1 LVGLHYFLKRSGL
14 WYPLKA
20 LVPTRM
26 VSSLRQFVFRR
37 GRALTMAPGDRR
49 YLIDYYRDDIHRLA
63 ALLDRDL
70 SPWLR

>member
-1 LVGLHYFLKRSGL
+1 
-14 WYPLKA
+14 
-20 LVPTRM
+20 M

-70 SPWLR
+70 TPWLR